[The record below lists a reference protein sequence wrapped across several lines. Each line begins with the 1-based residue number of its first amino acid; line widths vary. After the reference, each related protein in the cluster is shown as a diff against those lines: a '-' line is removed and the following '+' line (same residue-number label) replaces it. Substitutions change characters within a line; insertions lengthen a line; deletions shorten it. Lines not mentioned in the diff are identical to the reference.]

1 MFPVI
6 IASPLMTS
14 LCVCSCNNER
24 RPPVSVL
31 NFKTKPCTKFY
42 AFGRCPYGE
51 KCTFYHNKEEKN
63 FPFYKNRFCK
73 NFTSNGNCNLGSKCV
88 YAHRAN
94 QLSVKFK
101 TKFCK
106 DLLITGKCSYGPQ
119 CNFAHNLLEKRTDY
133 STVFK
138 FKTQIC
144 EG

>member
-42 AFGRCPYGE
+42 GFGRCPYGE

-88 YAHRAN
+88 YAH
-94 QLSVKFK
+94 
-101 TKFCK
+101 
-106 DLLITGKCSYGPQ
+106 
-119 CNFAHNLLEKRTDY
+119 
-133 STVFK
+133 STFLTFVF
-138 FKTQIC
+138 
-144 EG
+144 